1 MGEAS
6 VLRCW
11 AKDWGNVAM
20 VQIWSLEFRDDESY
34 TLRTRESQREAPY
47 CQFASIMLK
56 NQNETVSQE
65 CGELSKQNPELTWKL
80 YL

>member
-1 MGEAS
+1 MSQAWE
-6 VLRCW
+6 LRCW
-11 AKDWGNVAM
+11 AEDWGNVAM
-20 VQIWSLEFRDDESY
+20 VQIWSLEFKDDESY
-34 TLRTRESQREAPY
+34 ALKTQESQREVPT
-47 CQFASIMLK
+47 CQFASIMLE